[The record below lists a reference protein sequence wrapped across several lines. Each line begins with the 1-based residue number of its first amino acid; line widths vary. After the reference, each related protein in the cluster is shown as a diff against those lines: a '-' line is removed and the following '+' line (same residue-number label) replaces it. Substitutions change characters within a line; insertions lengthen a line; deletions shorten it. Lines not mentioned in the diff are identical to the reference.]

1 VLDRVRRRDQLNR
14 RRLDAFPLFD
24 QLRSMSVVVS
34 ADRGMVSGNVRRL
47 DVVAV
52 RWQAGVEHAQPQYQA
67 G

>member
-1 VLDRVRRRDQLNR
+1 
-14 RRLDAFPLFD
+14 LDAFPLFD

>member
-1 VLDRVRRRDQLNR
+1 
-14 RRLDAFPLFD
+14 LDAFSLFD

-34 ADRGMVSGNVRRL
+34 ADRGMVSGNVRRFH
-47 DVVAV
+47 VVAV